1 MQGEPVMGQRT
12 FFQRFG
18 HHGMCVLP
26 DDVLSDDPLTDPV
39 TDEELPSLRDQ
50 VSLVNGISHR
60 VLCYARVLRGC
71 GDGLYWAEVAA
82 TPDFTNIHRVMLTE
96 EDLSFA
102 LPYDVRVQG
111 KSPAQI
117 LKMMAAHAREV
128 RPVQRVAPVVAH
140 VRTPAPV
147 LPLQPFALVEVST
160 EELQEAIGPVTKDTH
175 KDANQRRVS
184 RPIGSLCLQQAFL
197 RVIIDALMTQLYWSQ
212 WAHDSV
218 RTSTIRAQCTTVASL
233 QRWQRHSRQRCVNA
247 VPVWS
252 NEQRAVMW
260 QLTVGDPFAALSAA

>member
-1 MQGEPVMGQRT
+1 MGQRT

-39 TDEELPSLRDQ
+39 TNEELPSLRDQ

-60 VLCYARVLRGC
+60 VLCYARVLKGC
-71 GDGLYWAEVAA
+71 GDGLYWADIAA
-82 TPDFTNIHRVMLTE
+82 TPDFTNTHRVILTE
-96 EDLSFA
+96 EDLSLA

-117 LKMMAAHAREV
+117 LKMMAAHV
-128 RPVQRVAPVVAH
+128 RAVQPVLQVAPVV
-140 VRTPAPV
+140 VPERTPAPV
-147 LPLQPFALVEVST
+147 LPLEPLAVVEVST
-160 EELQEAIGPVTKDTH
+160 DDLQEAMGVVTMDTH
-175 KDANQRRVS
+175 KDTNRRRVA
-184 RPIGSLCLQQAFL
+184 RPISSFRMQQAFL

-212 WAHDSV
+212 LVHESARS
-218 RTSTIRAQCTTVASL
+218 STIRAQCATVSSL
-233 QRWQRHSRQRCVNA
+233 KRWQRHSRQRCVNA

-252 NEQRAVMW
+252 QELHTVVW
-260 QLTVGDPFAALSAA
+260 QLTVGNPLTALVAA